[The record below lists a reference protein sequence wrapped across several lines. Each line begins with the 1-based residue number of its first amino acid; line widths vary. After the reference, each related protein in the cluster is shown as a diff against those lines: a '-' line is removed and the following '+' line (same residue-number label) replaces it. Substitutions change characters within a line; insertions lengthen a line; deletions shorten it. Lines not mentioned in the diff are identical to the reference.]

1 VVLSRIKNMMHTQV
15 QLPMRGALAWRVFL
29 CFAFAYFLSYAF
41 RAVNAVIAPEL
52 IADLN
57 ISHSELGLLSSAYFV
72 GFALMQIPIG
82 IALDHFGPRLTES
95 ALLLIALVGSA
106 IFAYADSLWG
116 LTLGRL
122 LIGIGVSACLM
133 AAFTAYRR
141 WFAVE
146 QQSQLASGMLVFG
159 TAGALATTIPVQLA
173 LPYIGWRGSFFI
185 MAILV
190 GLAFIGIRLG
200 IPKLDNQPTAKN
212 ENINDEQS
220 FGLKDILIH
229 PFFLRMLPIGIVN
242 HGGFLAL
249 QTLWLGPWMID
260 VLGYSSETSATVLFL
275 FNGMMLLGYA
285 FNAWMLPRANSRGF
299 NTLNYV
305 KWLLAVGLVSQL
317 LGIYFSTPLSW
328 ILWIILAVSA
338 TGHILGQSTVITAF
352 PSRNAGV
359 AATSY
364 NLLIFIGA
372 FIFQW
377 GIGWGIDLATSL
389 GIEKVDAFKQVFFIF
404 LALQFF
410 SYLWFLFYPKP
421 LKHYLAGL

>member
-1 VVLSRIKNMMHTQV
+1 MIHTQT

-29 CFAFAYFLSYAF
+29 YFAFAYFLSYAF

-52 IADLN
+52 MADLS

-82 IALDHFGPRLTES
+82 MALDHFGPRRTES

-116 LTLGRL
+116 LTIGRL

-159 TAGALATTIPVQLA
+159 TAGALVTTIPVQMA
-173 LPYIGWRGSFFI
+173 LPYIGWRGAFFI

-190 GLAFIGIRLG
+190 GLAFLGIQLG
-200 IPKLDNQPTAKN
+200 IPKLNDQPSPKNQ
-212 ENINDEQS
+212 NINNEES
-220 FGLKDILIH
+220 FGLKDILID

-249 QTLWLGPWMID
+249 QSLWLGPWMTE

-275 FNGMMLLGYA
+275 FNGMMLLAYA
-285 FNAWMLPRANSRGF
+285 FNAWLLPRANSKGF
-299 NTLNYV
+299 KTLNYV

-317 LGIYFSTPLSW
+317 LGIYFSSPLSW

-364 NLLIFIGA
+364 NLLIFVGA

-377 GIGWGIDLATSL
+377 GIGWGLDLAFSL
-389 GIEKVDAFKQVFFIF
+389 GVEKVAAFKQVFFIF
-404 LALQFF
+404 LLIQLFA
-410 SYLWFLFYPKP
+410 YLWFLFYPKP
-421 LKHYLAGL
+421 LKHHLAGL